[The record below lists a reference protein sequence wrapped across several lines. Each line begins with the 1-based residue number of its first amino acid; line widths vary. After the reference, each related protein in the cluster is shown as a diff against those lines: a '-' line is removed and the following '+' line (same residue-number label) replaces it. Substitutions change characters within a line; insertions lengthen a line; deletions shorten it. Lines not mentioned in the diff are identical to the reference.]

1 MLDNRSKDK
10 QIEQRDPP
18 VPLISSDFLKWIVTL
33 DFIDVKHNTYCFGV
47 DTNVGVKNASYDFRK
62 GYSCYGFQKMVKKS

>member
-10 QIEQRDPP
+10 QIEERDPP

-33 DFIDVKHNTYCFGV
+33 DFIDVKHNAYCFGV
-47 DTNVGVKNASYDFRK
+47 DTNVGVKNASYN
-62 GYSCYGFQKMVKKS
+62 GFQKMVKKS